1 MTWPLDYA
9 QAIAYGFLTL
19 VWASVS
25 LAVLALAIGWWT
37 PGARAASAVLAALDD
52 RLRRE
57 LFRPWVAALVVLPGL
72 VVLMTGVSSPNAHLI
87 PPAGSA
93 ARYWGGFWAVTIF
106 YWWIGFGG
114 SKTSGA
120 VVLERGLPEDEP
132 RRRFLILHAIQGALL
147 LFVVCVI
154 AAKFAGPLGTIGIPL
169 AILAAI
175 WRGFDGLR
183 VIAFL
188 RRFHAPQAS
197 DVSEVRAP
205 GAAFLLQLSDI
216 HVTALGEPQLDGKPS
231 GNARLE
237 ALALG
242 LEPAVP
248 TYLLVSGDAI
258 DRGEPDEWN
267 VALPLLERL
276 RENGSRVLLAPGNH
290 DLATAYTP
298 ERAYS
303 FLRPTRGFRAVADAS
318 RVVGYLEAAVR
329 LEPELATADGR
340 PLATLVSEELSPLR
354 EFNVAWQK
362 AATAAGKVL
371 RDSPE
376 VANWIRARSQKV
388 GPRSLAL
395 LQRIVPVQ
403 AARLTEPLV
412 EQLVALFPSPAF
424 RVDAVARKEWTRIL
438 SASYPGALAGWMIA
452 RRFGHLW
459 HDPFPLR
466 LEDPAASVEFLIA
479 NSTWPE
485 SGLLGSAFGEMDTGQ
500 LARLEDRI
508 DASPAR
514 IIVLLIHHSFFRWT
528 DEQQDRDIRGRVNI
542 ARWALLAYNS
552 IQSREIVVMLHAALA
567 RNPHRQ
573 IVLCCGHRHEKSRAG
588 PVEGQERL
596 IAMESAALP
605 EAGREGLLWAELG
618 SDGTLRPF
626 RVPLTGQG
634 SLGASGAF

>member
-1 MTWPLDYA
+1 MSWPLNYE
-9 QAIAYGFLTL
+9 QATAYGFLTL
-19 VWASVS
+19 LWASAS
-25 LAVLALAIGWWT
+25 LAVLSYAVGWFT
-37 PGARAASAVLAALDD
+37 PGARAASSVLAALDD
-52 RLRRE
+52 RLRRM
-57 LFRPWVAALVVLPGL
+57 LFQPWVAGLVLLPG
-72 VVLMTGVSSPNAHLI
+72 VVALMTGAGSPNSHLM

-93 ARYWGGFWAVTIF
+93 ARYWGGFWAVMIF

-120 VVLERGLPEDEP
+120 VVLERGLPDDEP
-132 RRRFLILHAIQGALL
+132 LRRFLIIHGIQGALL

-175 WRGFDGLR
+175 WRGFDRLR
-183 VIAFL
+183 LIAFL
-188 RRFHAPQAS
+188 RRYHAPLAT
-197 DVSEVRAP
+197 DVSELRAL
-205 GAAFLLQLSDI
+205 GTAFLLQLSDI
-216 HVTALGEPQLDGKPS
+216 HITAFGEPQLDGKPS

-237 ALALG
+237 ALARG
-242 LEPAVP
+242 LEPAARP

-267 VALPLLERL
+267 VALPLLNRF

-298 ERAYS
+298 ELAYS
-303 FLRPTRGFRAVADAS
+303 FLRPTVGFRPVADAS
-318 RVVGYLEAAVR
+318 RVTDYLEAAVR

-340 PLATLVSEELSPLR
+340 PLVELVREELGPLR

-362 AATAAGKVL
+362 TATAAEKIL
-371 RDSPE
+371 RDSPD
-376 VANWIRARSQKV
+376 VAAWIRARSQKI

-395 LQRIVPVQ
+395 LQRILPVQ

-412 EQLVALFPSPAF
+412 DQLVALFPPPAF
-424 RVDAVARKEWTRIL
+424 RTDAGARKQWTRML
-438 SASYPGALAGWMIA
+438 GKSYPGALEGWLIA
-452 RRFGHLW
+452 RRFGYLW

-485 SGLLGSAFGEMDTGQ
+485 SGLLGSAFGEMDSGQ
-500 LARLEDRI
+500 LARLKNRI

-528 DEQQDRDIRGRVNI
+528 DERQDRDIRGRVNMT
-542 ARWALLAYNS
+542 RWALLAYNS
-552 IQSREIVVMLHAALA
+552 VQSREIMVMLHAALA
-567 RNPHRQ
+567 RSPRRQ
-573 IVLCCGHRHEKSRAG
+573 IMLCCGHRHEKSRAG

-596 IAMESAALP
+596 VAMESAALP
-605 EAGREGLLWAELG
+605 EAGREGLLWAELDE
-618 SDGTLRPF
+618 DGVLRPF
-626 RVPLTGQG
+626 RVPLTGEGLLAQ
-634 SLGASGAF
+634 S